1 MTTTPSIRLLI
12 VDDHAENRQVAR
24 WMLRR
29 AFQHPVVLEASSL
42 AEAEQICDSEQLD
55 AIVLDAAITGFSGAC
70 SVLAQRAED
79 TCCGFVLLIGALEQ
93 VQRKFGEELG
103 LEHWVVKELMS
114 AYSVELVVRR
124 AIDNAGLRLKLTEQ
138 VREAQQLQ
146 SERDTLQAEIAD
158 LQSKLAQANEAVEA
172 NAAQVSAAALASA
185 AAVTAIGESPKVLAV
200 ESPIIDIP
208 ADADDRP
215 KLISKQVSA
224 VDLESQASGRRLQTE
239 LAPPGSPLIAG
250 FEIAGLSLPAE
261 ATGGDY
267 YDYLPCGD
275 GLLCITIG
283 ECSGRGLAPT
293 MLATSLRA
301 YLRVLTASMTDVSEI
316 VSKANHLITEDIGD
330 EEFLVTM
337 MLVQIDQVTKRIQ
350 YASAGHQ
357 GYHLDREGK
366 SQILHSTGMPMGL
379 GDTVIPEGPLV
390 RLKAGE
396 ILLLVTDGIQKM
408 TTPEGERFGV
418 ERMLEVVR
426 RHRHMTPR
434 MIVSE
439 LRKACLDF
447 SQKSG
452 QCDDITAVIV
462 RAEGG
467 NGFH

>member
-1 MTTTPSIRLLI
+1 MTNTPSIRMLI

-29 AFQHPVVLEASSL
+29 AFQQPVVLEASSL
-42 AEAEQICDSEQLD
+42 AEAEQVCDSEQLD
-55 AIVLDAAITGFSGAC
+55 AIVLDAAITGFSDVC

-79 TCCGFVLLIGALEQ
+79 ACCGFVLLVGALEQ

-138 VREAQQLQ
+138 VRAAQQLL
-146 SERDTLQAEIAD
+146 SERETMQAEISD
-158 LQSKLAQANEAVEA
+158 LQAKLAQANEAAQAKVEA
-172 NAAQVSAAALASA
+172 VSTAALV
-185 AAVTAIGESPKVLAV
+185 AAVTPVANVETPTVSSAV
-200 ESPIIDIP
+200 AASHDVGS
-208 ADADDRP
+208 DASERP
-215 KLISKQVSA
+215 KLISKQVNA
-224 VDLESQASGRRLQTE
+224 ADLEGQATARRLQTE
-239 LAPPGSPLIAG
+239 LAPPGSPLIEG

-316 VSKANHLITEDIGD
+316 VTKANRLITEDIGD

-366 SQILHSTGMPMGL
+366 SQVLHSTGMPMGL

-408 TTPEGERFGV
+408 TTQEGERFGV
-418 ERMLEVVR
+418 ERMLDVVR
-426 RHRHMTPR
+426 KHRHMTPR

-439 LRKACLDF
+439 LRKACLEF
-447 SQKSG
+447 SKGSG

-462 RAEGG
+462 RAEGA